1 VVRIFPA
8 FLSLLKLDIF
18 NYVRFNHQ
26 KSLHLPKNGSRS
38 LFYTSVQER
47 CQQEQ
52 EQEQQHQQQQ
62 LSVLIL
68 SVFVVVIKVKVVS
81 EHNQ

>member
-8 FLSLLKLDIF
+8 FLSLLKLDVF

-26 KSLHLPKNGSRS
+26 KSLHFPKNGSRN

-52 EQEQQHQQQQ
+52 EQEQQQ

-68 SVFVVVIKVKVVS
+68 SVFIVVIKVKVVS